1 MEVLTPSQQE
11 AVHPP
16 VADATMSD
24 LAFYHASEGKPLA
37 TPWQVAMVR
46 AKAVAEFNLPRGVLL
61 DCACGSGIQL
71 AAYASQLK
79 MPALGIELDRNR
91 AIASCLNLNT
101 IAKRFHTFDQGW
113 HRRSSVLAGD
123 GTASE
128 EVIQSVDI
136 EAMGGISFLHLDP
149 ARPRNSRTHGLD
161 EMQPNLSSVF
171 QAWKPYLAESSRGP
185 SIVLDLSPRL
195 TDERRQEV
203 ESLVEEVWPGIER
216 TWTWMSRGGGRVDRL
231 ELWLGNV
238 STKGIS
244 KRFVRLA
251 PTVGAANSVIE
262 QREVETTTEHHS
274 LLTARRNEWVTILDA
289 ALVESGLADAWI
301 SEQLST
307 AANVRWADSSPRR
320 PRIHHNGPLKNPHHP
335 FVQATG
341 RVVELLDKPLD
352 EENIDEIV
360 STALE
365 NDISAMTIRMSLDA
379 SLQPKLQGNIDRQL
393 KRRQGRRKAFLT
405 KHTSSNHLLF
415 CVQMGE
421 KSDQ

>member
-1 MEVLTPSQQE
+1 
-11 AVHPP
+11 
-16 VADATMSD
+16 
-24 LAFYHASEGKPLA
+24 
-37 TPWQVAMVR
+37 
-46 AKAVAEFNLPRGVLL
+46 
-61 DCACGSGIQL
+61 
-71 AAYASQLK
+71 
-79 MPALGIELDRNR
+79 
-91 AIASCLNLNT
+91 
-101 IAKRFHTFDQGW
+101 
-113 HRRSSVLAGD
+113 
-123 GTASE
+123 
-128 EVIQSVDI
+128 VIQSIDI

-149 ARPRNSRTHGLD
+149 ARPRNSRTHELD
-161 EMQPNLSSVF
+161 EMQPNLPSVF

-195 TDERRQEV
+195 TNERRQEV
-203 ESLVEEVWPGIER
+203 ESRVEEVWPGIER

-244 KRFVRLA
+244 KRFIRLV
-251 PTVGAANSVIE
+251 PTFGAANSVIE
-262 QREVETTTEHHS
+262 ERTSESTIDRHS
-274 LLTARRNEWVTILDA
+274 LLTPRRNEWVTILDA

-307 AANVRWADSSPRR
+307 AADVRWADSSPRR

-341 RVVELLDKPLD
+341 RVVVILDKPLD

-365 NDISAMTIRMSLDA
+365 NDISAMTIRMSLEA

-405 KHTSSNHLLF
+405 KHTGSNHLLF
-415 CVQMGE
+415 CVQSEE

>member
-1 MEVLTPSQQE
+1 MEVLTPSEQE
-11 AVHPP
+11 AIHPP

-24 LAFYHASEGKPLA
+24 IAFYHASEGKPLA

-46 AKAVAEFNLPRGVLL
+46 AKAVAEFKLPRGVLL

-79 MPALGIELDRNR
+79 MPALGIELDRER

-101 IAKRFHTFDQGW
+101 IAKRFQTYDQGW
-113 HRRSSVLAGD
+113 HRRSSILAGD
-123 GTASE
+123 GTASD

-136 EAMGGISFLHLDP
+136 QAMGGISFLHLDP

-161 EMQPNLSSVF
+161 EMQPNLPSVF

-195 TDERRQEV
+195 TEERRQEV
-203 ESLVEEVWPGIER
+203 ESLAEEVWPGIER

-251 PTVGAANSVIE
+251 PTFGAANSVIQE
-262 QREVETTTEHHS
+262 RETETRHEHHS
-274 LLTARRNEWVTILDA
+274 LLTARRHEWVTILDA

-341 RVVELLDKPLD
+341 RVVEILDKPLD

-365 NDISAMTIRMSLDA
+365 NDISAMTIRMTLDA
-379 SLQPKLQGNIDRQL
+379 SLQPKLQGNIDRQM

-405 KHTSSNHLLF
+405 KHTGSNHLLF
-415 CVQMGE
+415 CVQSGE